1 MRMIEPSNSRIS
13 MEPEKKSLMDCCPFT
28 AVQPSLSPVVNL
40 CVWIARPGSQQET
53 AVAAVET
60 YSIVGGLKYSR
71 RERRHVLASGNA
83 DITYSNSR
91 L

>member
-1 MRMIEPSNSRIS
+1 MYTDPQTS

-40 CVWIARPGSQQET
+40 CVWIARRGSHQVT

-60 YSIVGGLKYSR
+60 YRIVGGLKYSR